1 MLLLL
6 FFFII
11 NKVLILFLVN
21 WEKKFKK
28 FLIFSIKLVF
38 FKIFKKWILFVE
50 YYFLII
56 NDEKDIKIFVFLNL
70 NSF

>member
-21 WEKKFKK
+21 WENFKK

>member
-21 WEKKFKK
+21 WEKFFIK

>member
-21 WEKKFKK
+21 WEKNFKK

>member
-21 WEKKFKK
+21 WEKIFKK